1 MRTIIPLL
9 FVVLW
14 TVATH
19 AQQATKPDTNTK
31 SLEIAKNVSLVFKK
45 ISPKSHDIEYPEFFV
60 LETEVTNRQFKAY
73 LDAKKLTKDDTDV
86 LKIIR
91 KREKSSVMSTMSI
104 PYKIKDESAIWRK
117 GSYPHG
123 LDDHPVTVI
132 TLDDATNFAKWVNEN
147 HDNIQVRLPTWN
159 EWMITAYGK
168 SRKYPWGDDWDRSKV
183 HSSHGLMHE
192 FSFEKSVNEAPP
204 KRTEP
209 VKTRVTGKT
218 PDGVYG
224 LLGNAGEYLIDSDP
238 SNSDYFNLGS
248 RSMGGGFTDGL
259 VFFEN
264 QIKPLKPRNDYWGYS
279 HHKTGRSCDLGFRL
293 VLVTENNDK
302 MLKHEKLFEQ
312 RNKAWMTDGTSK

>member
-1 MRTIIPLL
+1 MRTIITLL

-14 TVATH
+14 TVSTH
-19 AQQATKPDTNTK
+19 AQQASEPDTNTK

-45 ISPKSHDIEYPEFFV
+45 ISPKSHAIEYPEFFV

-73 LDAKKLTKDDTDV
+73 LDAKKLTKDDTEV

-91 KREKSSVMSTMSI
+91 KREKSSVISTGSI
-104 PYKIKDESAIWRK
+104 PYKIKDESTIWRK

-132 TLDDATNFAKWVNEN
+132 TLNDATNFAKWVNEN

-168 SRKYPWGDDWDRSKV
+168 SRKYPWGDDWDRSKL
-183 HSSHGLMHE
+183 HSSHGLMHQFLLE
-192 FSFEKSVNEAPP
+192 ESV
-204 KRTEP
+204 
-209 VKTRVTGKT
+209 
-218 PDGVYG
+218 
-224 LLGNAGEYLIDSDP
+224 
-238 SNSDYFNLGS
+238 
-248 RSMGGGFTDGL
+248 
-259 VFFEN
+259 
-264 QIKPLKPRNDYWGYS
+264 KPRNDYWGYS

-293 VLVTENNDK
+293 VLVTQNNDK

-312 RNKAWMTDGTSK
+312 HNKAWMTDDASE